1 MWKLIKKQ
9 PLFFSLFLTYL
20 ILGAYW
26 LLNQEKGGFVLWLNA
41 RHTPFWDGFFK
52 YFTFLGDG
60 IFFGIIVLV
69 FLMYRYYYALMGLVT
84 FLTSGVLFSQ
94 VLKKTIFRS
103 FPRPKGYFGE
113 DFPLNYVEG
122 VTAHAHQSFPSG
134 HTATAF
140 ALFCMLS
147 LMVKNK
153 AWGVLFFICAWLVAV
168 SRSYLILH
176 FFIDTYFGAIIGV
189 LCGLLT
195 FYFFEKSNLSQNPKW
210 QRGMLSKKD
219 KS

>member
-9 PLFFSLFLTYL
+9 PLFFSSLVVYL

-26 LLNQEKGGFVLWLNA
+26 LITQDKGDFVLWLNA
-41 RHTPFWDGFFK
+41 QHTPFWDTFFK
-52 YFTFLGDG
+52 YATYLGDG
-60 IFFGIIVLV
+60 IFFIIIILV
-69 FLMYRYYYALMGLVT
+69 FLMYRYYDALLALIT
-84 FLTSGVLFSQ
+84 FLTSGVIFSQ
-94 VLKKTIFRS
+94 GLKNTIFRS

-122 VTAHAHQSFPSG
+122 VTAHAHKSFPSG

-153 AWGVLFFICAWLVAV
+153 AWGVVFFICALVVAI

-176 FFIDTYFGAIIGV
+176 FFVDTYFGAIIGV
-189 LCGLLT
+189 LCALLT
-195 FYFFEKSNLSQNPKW
+195 FYFFEKSSLSQKPKW
-210 QRGMLSKKD
+210 QRGLLSKNN
-219 KS
+219 S